1 MAKVTK
7 RGNSLGVNI
16 NPLILQ
22 QTGIKENDEVY
33 ITFKGKK
40 IIIEKVKI
48 WFAIYATKHLNR

>member
-22 QTGIKENDEVY
+22 QVGIKENDEVY
-33 ITFKGKK
+33 ISFKGKK
-40 IIIEKVKI
+40 IIIEKMK
-48 WFAIYATKHLNR
+48 KDNRK